1 MRLHLNTVTNLLW
14 TTLQK
19 LMSIEEFNSFRL
31 VGGTSLSLQ
40 LGHRES
46 VDIDLFCDSEY
57 GSIDFVE
64 LEHILSVTFPYV
76 NSVFSGPVAMGK
88 SFFVGNNEK
97 ELVKL
102 DLYYTDSFVFP
113 VVIQEKITFASL
125 EEVSA
130 MKFDI
135 IARGG
140 RKKDFWDVHELLEKY
155 SLDEL
160 IEFYIKRY
168 PYGSPHDEIII
179 QLRDFSVAEDD
190 FTPNCF
196 RGKDWEII
204 KLDFEDLVEKY
215 K

>member
-1 MRLHLNTVTNLLW
+1 
-14 TTLQK
+14 
-19 LMSIEEFNSFRL
+19 
-31 VGGTSLSLQ
+31 
-40 LGHRES
+40 
-46 VDIDLFCDSEY
+46 
-57 GSIDFVE
+57 
-64 LEHILSVTFPYV
+64 
-76 NSVFSGPVAMGK
+76 MGK
-88 SFFVGNNEK
+88 SFFVGNNDK

-113 VVIQEKITFASL
+113 VVNQENIRFATL
-125 EEVSA
+125 EEVAA
-130 MKFDI
+130 MKLDI

-155 SLDEL
+155 SLIEL
-160 IEFYIKRY
+160 IKFYLKRY
-168 PYGSPHDEIII
+168 PYGSPQDEIIT
-179 QLRDFSVAEDD
+179 QLRDFSVAEND

>member
-1 MRLHLNTVTNLLW
+1 
-14 TTLQK
+14 
-19 LMSIEEFNSFRL
+19 
-31 VGGTSLSLQ
+31 
-40 LGHRES
+40 
-46 VDIDLFCDSEY
+46 
-57 GSIDFVE
+57 
-64 LEHILSVTFPYV
+64 
-76 NSVFSGPVAMGK
+76 
-88 SFFVGNNEK
+88 
-97 ELVKL
+97 
-102 DLYYTDSFVFP
+102 
-113 VVIQEKITFASL
+113 
-125 EEVSA
+125 

-155 SLDEL
+155 SLDQL
-160 IEFYIKRY
+160 IKFYLKRY
-168 PYGSPHDEIII
+168 PFGSTQNEIIT